1 MKIKDFKLERYFAK
15 HEFTAKYLLSSSDCD
30 GYEQSHILRQAN
42 SEEFKMWEDIKL
54 GYTESAGN
62 PILRESIA
70 KFYNTNNI
78 NHIVVGSPGELNF
91 IAMQVLLEKEDHV
104 VAVAPAYQSLHEV
117 VHSIGCDISY
127 WKPNEEWVFDADQL
141 EELVRENTK
150 LIIINFPHNPTGSY
164 LTLEELKKVVA
175 IAESKDCIIFS
186 DEMYHKLLAD
196 PDKELP
202 PISDLYEKGISLW
215 GTSKSFGM
223 AGLRT
228 GWLVCQDQ
236 KFIQKVIAFKDYL
249 SICSSAPSEILSII
263 ALNHIDDFLLPNIEK
278 IQHNIN
284 LFKTFSE
291 NQALISSFTPPR
303 AGSTAFVPLNINSS
317 SLDFSNHLV
326 ETMGIMTIPA
336 EMFDHP
342 GKYIR
347 VGFGRQNFHEI
358 LPLLKDYIEENKALL
373 LNIY

>member
-1 MKIKDFKLERYFAK
+1 
-15 HEFTAKYLLSSSDCD
+15 
-30 GYEQSHILRQAN
+30 
-42 SEEFKMWEDIKL
+42 
-54 GYTESAGN
+54 
-62 PILRESIA
+62 
-70 KFYNTNNI
+70 
-78 NHIVVGSPGELNF
+78 
-91 IAMQVLLEKEDHV
+91 
-104 VAVAPAYQSLHEV
+104 
-117 VHSIGCDISY
+117 
-127 WKPNEEWVFDADQL
+127 
-141 EELVRENTK
+141 
-150 LIIINFPHNPTGSY
+150 
-164 LTLEELKKVVA
+164 
-175 IAESKDCIIFS
+175 
-186 DEMYHKLLAD
+186 
-196 PDKELP
+196 
-202 PISDLYEKGISLW
+202 
-215 GTSKSFGM
+215 M

-249 SICSSAPSEILSII
+249 SICCSAPSEILSII

-326 ETMGIMTIPA
+326 ETLGIMTIPA

-358 LPLLKDYIEENKALL
+358 LPLLKDYIEENKGLL
-373 LNIY
+373 